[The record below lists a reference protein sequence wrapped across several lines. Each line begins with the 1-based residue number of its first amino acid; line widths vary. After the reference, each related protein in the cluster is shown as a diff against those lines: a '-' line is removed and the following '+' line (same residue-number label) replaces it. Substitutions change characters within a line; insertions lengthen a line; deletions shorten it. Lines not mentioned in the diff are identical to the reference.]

1 VAQGYQADPASLRRA
16 AAELTAVTDDLQDAV
31 NAFFGGMSGDPW
43 GSDLLGMLIG
53 GGYVAIE
60 KLATRTVQSVL
71 EAFDGIA
78 ENLERRADTYEAAD
92 EGSADTFA
100 GIGEEL

>member
-1 VAQGYQADPASLRRA
+1 VAQGYDADPAALRRA
-16 AAELTAVTDDLQDAV
+16 ATELTAVTDDLQEAV

-43 GSDLLGMLIG
+43 GSDMLGMLIG
-53 GGYVAIE
+53 GGYVAVE

-78 ENLERRADTYEAAD
+78 ENLEQMADTYEAAD
-92 EGSADTFA
+92 TGSADTFA
-100 GIGEEL
+100 AIAGEL